1 MPTTE
6 EIRNFI
12 LTELDA
18 DVSGEQLTDDVRL
31 IDERIIDSIAIF
43 EMIDFL
49 ETRFDI
55 EILDEELLP
64 ENFSTIASMTRLVD
78 SKSTDG

>member
-78 SKSTDG
+78 SKTTDG